1 MKKIIA
7 SAFLVI
13 ALFGVSL
20 VSASAGTF
28 DPSTGNG
35 YCVLGTARFVPYSGE
50 VDSVDA
56 LAAILNAISA
66 ADNSLSYGSSASAG
80 AQYVFMP
87 TFQVNIRYNSTHN
100 CYGIFLQNK
109 SYSGWLHTGNDSIGW
124 YMIYCPPEKFE
135 PYLLYSISR
144 ATSAISSKVST
155 ISDTLTALSNSL
167 SSWIGGQLNGIY
179 YWTNQINVSADQ
191 IMQRT
196 MSIDNS
202 LSSFF
207 DGHTVSDIISAIPA
221 ASDLSNIESTL
232 SSINDKLDNLS
243 SSSGSAYDDSALL
256 AALQPITS
264 FYEGGVET
272 VAKQSNSGLLN
283 CNLQFER
290 GTFSLLSLDAPADAD
305 VFFFSRSAVY
315 YTAVGLSFGSSVR
328 PCSSPSPT
336 HLGPTMV
343 ADADSVAVTVKAR
356 SNSLVPAGTYDVHF
370 FDSAGN
376 AITLKTGDC
385 FLPGSEVGVW
395 QIQRAEGGYITIGS
409 TTGLPN
415 GFEFSDLFYS
425 CVRFKASELNS
436 APALFSYWLDY
447 FYNTETY
454 YSLFRIVSSADST
467 ITFRY
472 STLHPVLA
480 WLAQCQNGFQTWLGN
495 KLDNLPSSS
504 GSSDLTSVT
513 TRLDTIIE
521 QLQTTS
527 GESGCDHTY
536 TQDVTQAPTCIL
548 PGLQVSTCSQCGDSY
563 SEILAALG
571 HDWQCTSH
579 VEAVTDP
586 DTGEVTQSGYDIYT
600 CSRCGDTY
608 NDYAG
613 DGAPSDYGDTSLSKI
628 IVKLFSK
635 LGTFAGKIIS
645 WIIGLFDKM
654 LSGLNDIITRF
665 SDLTAQITGFGGDY
679 PSWLSGFW
687 GILPQEFQLAL
698 TFSFVC
704 VFIGVI
710 GRKLFFA

>member
-1 MKKIIA
+1 MLRKFIITVICCLSISVLCAVPSYAATMSDKEMAIEQISLCWQTSTNKKN
-7 SAFLVI
+7 VI
-13 ALFGVSL
+13 SFDSL
-20 VSASAGTF
+20 TSLCADLNRDGYPCEIRFVSAL
-28 DPSTGNG
+28 NG
-35 YCVLGTARFVPYSGE
+35 YAILGTGYVHNTFESARVY
-50 VDSVDA
+50 
-56 LAAILNAISA
+56 
-66 ADNSLSYGSSASAG
+66 SLSGKYYSNIEGSIFYSPYQSDSLLSG
-80 AQYVFMP
+80 
-87 TFQVNIRYNSTHN
+87 IST
-100 CYGIFLQNK
+100 
-109 SYSGWLHTGNDSIGW
+109 
-124 YMIYCPPEKFE
+124 
-135 PYLLYSISR
+135 YL
-144 ATSAISSKVST
+144 SAISSKVST
-155 ISDTLTALSNSL
+155 ISDTLTSLYNSL
-167 SSWIGGQLNGIY
+167 QSWFGGQLSGIY
-179 YWTNQINVSADQ
+179 YWTNSINLSAS
-191 IMQRT
+191 R
-196 MSIDNS
+196 IDS
-202 LSSFF
+202 ALTSFF
-207 DGHTVSDIISAIPA
+207 GNNTVSDIISAIPA
-221 ASDLSNIESTL
+221 APDLSNIESTL
-232 SSINDKLDNLS
+232 SSINNKLDNLP

-290 GTFSLLSLDAPADAD
+290 GTFSLLSLDAPVDAD
-305 VFFFSRSAVY
+305 VFFFSRSAGY
-315 YTAVGLSFGSSVR
+315 YIPVGLSFGSSVR
-328 PCSSPSPT
+328 SYASPSPT

-343 ADADSVAVTVKAR
+343 ADADSVAITVKAR
-356 SNSLVPAGTYDVHF
+356 SDSPVPAGTYDVHF

-376 AITLKTGDC
+376 AIALKTGDC

-395 QIQRAEGGYITIGS
+395 QIQRVEGGYITIGS
-409 TTGLPN
+409 TTGLPD
-415 GFEFSDLFYS
+415 GFGFSDLFYS

-480 WLAQCQNGFQTWLGN
+480 WLAQRQNGFQTWLGN
-495 KLDNLPSSS
+495 KLDNLPASS

-548 PGLQVSTCSQCGDSY
+548 PGLQVSTCSQCGNSY

-710 GRKLFFA
+710 GRKLFFV

>member
-1 MKKIIA
+1 MKKLIA

-13 ALFGVSL
+13 ALFGVSM
-20 VSASAGTF
+20 VCASAVAQ

-35 YCVLGTARFVPYSGE
+35 FTVVGTAHFVPYSGE
-50 VDSVDA
+50 VDT
-56 LAAILNAISA
+56 
-66 ADNSLSYGSSASAG
+66 ASALSDIV
-80 AQYVFMP
+80 AALMSSDQALDYLSVYNSSTSYVFMP
-87 TFQVNIRYNSTHN
+87 NYVVNIKYNSTHN
-100 CYGIFLQNK
+100 CYGIFLTSK
-109 SYSGWLHTGNDSIGW
+109 SYSGWLHTGSATAGR

-221 ASDLSNIESTL
+221 APDLSNIESTL
-232 SSINDKLDNLS
+232 SSINNKLDNLP

-305 VFFFSRSAVY
+305 VFFLAENTY
-315 YTAVGLSFGSSVR
+315 YTVNSLSFASPVR
-328 PCSSPSPT
+328 STSSPSLSA
-336 HLGPTMV
+336 LGPTMT
-343 ADADSVAVTVKAR
+343 ADADHITVTVKKK
-356 SNSLVPAGTYDVHF
+356 SNLPIPVGTYDIQF
-370 FDSAGN
+370 FGTSGD
-376 AITLKTGDC
+376 AIALKTGDC

-409 TTGLPN
+409 TTGLPD
-415 GFEFSDLFYS
+415 GFGFSDLFYS

-480 WLAQCQNGFQTWLGN
+480 WLAQRQNGFQTWLGN
-495 KLDNLPSSS
+495 KLDNLP
-504 GSSDLTSVT
+504 GSSPSDLSNIESALSTIIDKMDNLPASVDNIVVNITEDNSAYNVFYVEDENGDKKSVTSV
-513 TRLDTIIE
+513 
-521 QLQTTS
+521 
-527 GESGCDHTY
+527 
-536 TQDVTQAPTCIL
+536 A
-548 PGLQVSTCSQCGDSY
+548 GDSL
-563 SEILAALG
+563 SA
-571 HDWQCTSH
+571 
-579 VEAVTDP
+579 
-586 DTGEVTQSGYDIYT
+586 SG
-600 CSRCGDTY
+600 
-608 NDYAG
+608 
-613 DGAPSDYGDTSLSKI
+613 
-628 IVKLFSK
+628 KLLQFLYK
-635 LGTFAGKIIS
+635 L
-645 WIIGLFDKM
+645 IIGGAISDVDN
-654 LSGLNDIITRF
+654 SIGGLNDF
-665 SDLTAQITGFGGDY
+665 FFDNA
-679 PSWLSGFW
+679 PSGLG
-687 GILPQEFQLAL
+687 E
-698 TFSFVC
+698 
-704 VFIGVI
+704 GVTVWD
-710 GRKLFFA
+710 

>member
-1 MKKIIA
+1 MLRKFIITVICCLSISILCAVPSYAATMSDKEMAIEQISLCWQTSTNKKN
-7 SAFLVI
+7 VI
-13 ALFGVSL
+13 SFDSL
-20 VSASAGTF
+20 TSLCADLNRDGYPCEIRFVSAL
-28 DPSTGNG
+28 NG
-35 YCVLGTARFVPYSGE
+35 YAILGTGYVHNTFESARVY
-50 VDSVDA
+50 
-56 LAAILNAISA
+56 
-66 ADNSLSYGSSASAG
+66 SLSGKYYSNIEGSIFYSPYQSDSLLSG
-80 AQYVFMP
+80 
-87 TFQVNIRYNSTHN
+87 IST
-100 CYGIFLQNK
+100 
-109 SYSGWLHTGNDSIGW
+109 
-124 YMIYCPPEKFE
+124 
-135 PYLLYSISR
+135 YL
-144 ATSAISSKVST
+144 SAISSKVST
-155 ISDTLTALSNSL
+155 ISDTLTSLYNSL
-167 SSWIGGQLNGIY
+167 QSWFGGQLSGIY
-179 YWTNQINVSADQ
+179 YWTNSINLSAS
-191 IMQRT
+191 R
-196 MSIDNS
+196 IDS
-202 LSSFF
+202 ALTSFF
-207 DGHTVSDIISAIPA
+207 GNNTVSDIISAIPA
-221 ASDLSNIESTL
+221 APDLSNIESTL
-232 SSINDKLDNLS
+232 SSINNKLDNLP

-315 YTAVGLSFGSSVR
+315 YTTVGLSFGSSVR
-328 PCSSPSPT
+328 SYSSPSPT

-356 SNSLVPAGTYDVHF
+356 SDSLVPAGTYDVHF

-480 WLAQCQNGFQTWLGN
+480 WLAQRQNGFQTWLGN
-495 KLDNLPSSS
+495 KLDNLPGSSP
-504 GSSDLTSVT
+504 SDLTSVT
-513 TRLDTIIE
+513 MRLDTIIE

-635 LGTFAGKIIS
+635 LGTFAGKVIS

-679 PSWLSGFW
+679 PTWLSGFW

>member
-1 MKKIIA
+1 MLRKFIITVICCLSISILCAVPSYAATMSDKEMAIEQISLCWQTSTNKKN
-7 SAFLVI
+7 VI
-13 ALFGVSL
+13 SFDSL
-20 VSASAGTF
+20 TSLCADLNRDGYPCEIRFVSAL
-28 DPSTGNG
+28 NG
-35 YCVLGTARFVPYSGE
+35 YAILGTGYVHNTFESARVY
-50 VDSVDA
+50 
-56 LAAILNAISA
+56 
-66 ADNSLSYGSSASAG
+66 SLSGKYYSNIEGSIFYSPYQSDSLLSG
-80 AQYVFMP
+80 
-87 TFQVNIRYNSTHN
+87 IST
-100 CYGIFLQNK
+100 
-109 SYSGWLHTGNDSIGW
+109 
-124 YMIYCPPEKFE
+124 
-135 PYLLYSISR
+135 YL
-144 ATSAISSKVST
+144 SAISSKVST
-155 ISDTLTALSNSL
+155 ISDTLTSLYNSL
-167 SSWIGGQLNGIY
+167 QSWFGGQLSGIY
-179 YWTNQINVSADQ
+179 YWTNSINLSAS
-191 IMQRT
+191 R
-196 MSIDNS
+196 IDS
-202 LSSFF
+202 ALTSFF
-207 DGHTVSDIISAIPA
+207 GNNTVSDIISAIPA
-221 ASDLSNIESTL
+221 APDLSNIESTL
-232 SSINDKLDNLS
+232 SSINNKLDNLP

-315 YTAVGLSFGSSVR
+315 YTMVGLSFGSSVR
-328 PCSSPSPT
+328 SYSSPSPT

-356 SNSLVPAGTYDVHF
+356 SDSLVPAGTYDVHF

-472 STLHPVLA
+472 SILHPVLA
-480 WLAQCQNGFQTWLGN
+480 WLAQRQNGFQTWLGN
-495 KLDNLPSSS
+495 KLDNLPASS

>member
-1 MKKIIA
+1 MKKLIA

-13 ALFGVSL
+13 ALFSVSM
-20 VSASAGTF
+20 VCASAVAQ

-35 YCVLGTARFVPYSGE
+35 FTVVGTAHFVPYSGE
-50 VDSVDA
+50 VDT
-56 LAAILNAISA
+56 
-66 ADNSLSYGSSASAG
+66 ASALSDIV
-80 AQYVFMP
+80 AALMSSDQALDYLSVYNSSISYAFMP
-87 TFQVNIRYNSTHN
+87 NYVVNIKYNSTHN
-100 CYGIFLQNK
+100 CYGIFLTSK
-109 SYSGWLHTGNDSIGW
+109 SYSGWLHTGSETAGR

-135 PYLLYSISR
+135 PDLLYSISR

-155 ISDTLTALSNSL
+155 ISDTLTSLYNSL
-167 SSWIGGQLNGIY
+167 QSWFGGQLSGIY
-179 YWTNQINVSADQ
+179 YWTNSINLSAS
-191 IMQRT
+191 R
-196 MSIDNS
+196 IDS
-202 LSSFF
+202 ALTSFF
-207 DGHTVSDIISAIPA
+207 GNNTVSDIISAIPA
-221 ASDLSNIESTL
+221 APDLSNIESTL
-232 SSINDKLDNLS
+232 SSINDKLDNLP

-264 FYEGGVET
+264 FYQGGVET
-272 VAKQSNSGLLN
+272 VVLDSSSGTLAGN
-283 CNLQFER
+283 IQFER
-290 GTFSLLSLDAPADAD
+290 GTFSLLSLNASADAD
-305 VFFFSRSAVY
+305 VFFLAKNTYYSASS
-315 YTAVGLSFGSSVR
+315 LSFASPVR
-328 PCSSPSPT
+328 PSYSPT
-336 HLGPTMV
+336 LSALGPTLT
-343 ADADSVAVTVKAR
+343 ADADHITVTVKKT
-356 SNSLVPAGTYDVHF
+356 SDLPISVGTYDIQF
-370 FDSAGN
+370 FDTSGD
-376 AITLKTGDC
+376 AIALKTGDC

-395 QIQRAEGGYITIGS
+395 QIRRAEGGYITIGS
-409 TTGLPN
+409 TTGLPD

-425 CVRFKASELNS
+425 CVRFKVSDINS

-454 YSLFRIVSSADST
+454 YSRFRIVSSADST

-480 WLAQCQNGFQTWLGN
+480 WLAQRQNGFQTWLGN
-495 KLDNLPSSS
+495 KLDNLPASS

-527 GESGCDHTY
+527 GETACDHTY
-536 TQDVTQAPTCIL
+536 VPEVTQAPTCIL
-548 PGLQVSTCSQCGDSY
+548 PGLQVSTCSQCGNSY

-579 VEAVTDP
+579 VETVTDP

-635 LGTFAGKIIS
+635 LGTFAGKVIS

-679 PSWLSGFW
+679 PVWLSGFW

-704 VFIGVI
+704 VFIGII

>member
-1 MKKIIA
+1 MLRKFIITVICCLSISVLCAVPSYAATMSDKEMAIEQISLCWQTSTNKKN
-7 SAFLVI
+7 VI
-13 ALFGVSL
+13 SFDSLTSLCADLNRDGYPCEIRFVSVL
-20 VSASAGTF
+20 
-28 DPSTGNG
+28 NG
-35 YCVLGTARFVPYSGE
+35 YAILGTGYVHNTFESARVY
-50 VDSVDA
+50 
-56 LAAILNAISA
+56 
-66 ADNSLSYGSSASAG
+66 SLSGKYYSNIEGSIFYSPYQSDSLLSG
-80 AQYVFMP
+80 
-87 TFQVNIRYNSTHN
+87 IST
-100 CYGIFLQNK
+100 
-109 SYSGWLHTGNDSIGW
+109 
-124 YMIYCPPEKFE
+124 
-135 PYLLYSISR
+135 YL
-144 ATSAISSKVST
+144 SAISSKVST
-155 ISDTLTALSNSL
+155 ISDTLTSLYNSL
-167 SSWIGGQLNGIY
+167 QSWFGGQLSGIY
-179 YWTNQINVSADQ
+179 YWTNSIYLSAS
-191 IMQRT
+191 R
-196 MSIDNS
+196 IDS
-202 LSSFF
+202 ALTSFF
-207 DGHTVSDIISAIPA
+207 GNNTVSDIISAIPA
-221 ASDLSNIESTL
+221 APDLSNIESTL
-232 SSINDKLDNLS
+232 SSINNKLDNLP

-256 AALQPITS
+256 AALQPIIS
-264 FYEGGVET
+264 FYQDGVET
-272 VAKQSNSGLLN
+272 VVLDSSSGTLSGN
-283 CNLQFER
+283 IQFER
-290 GTFSLLSLDAPADAD
+290 GTFSLLSLNASADAD
-305 VFFFSRSAVY
+305 IFFLAENVY
-315 YTAVGLSFGSSVR
+315 YSPSSLSFASPVRSS
-328 PCSSPSPT
+328 SSPTLSA
-336 HLGPTMV
+336 LGPTLT
-343 ADADSVAVTVKAR
+343 ADADHITVTVKKTLDLPI
-356 SNSLVPAGTYDVHF
+356 SVGTYDIQF
-370 FDSAGN
+370 FDTSGD
-376 AITLKTGDC
+376 AIALKTGDC
-385 FLPGSEVGVW
+385 FLPGSDVGVW
-395 QIQRAEGGYITIGS
+395 QIRRAEGGYITIGS
-409 TTGLPN
+409 TTGLPE
-415 GFEFSDLFYS
+415 GFEFSDLFHS
-425 CVRFKASELNS
+425 CVRFKVSDINS
-436 APALFSYWLDY
+436 APAQFSYWLDY
-447 FYNTETY
+447 FYNTDTY
-454 YSLFRIVSSADST
+454 YSRFRIVSPDDAT

-480 WLAQCQNGFQTWLGN
+480 WLAQRQNGFQTWLGN
-495 KLDNLPSSS
+495 KLDNLP

-635 LGTFAGKIIS
+635 LGTFAGKVIS

-654 LSGLNDIITRF
+654 LSGLNDLITRF

-710 GRKLFFA
+710 GRKLFFV

>member
-1 MKKIIA
+1 MKKIFI
-7 SAFLVI
+7 AFLVVI
-13 ALFGVSL
+13 SVFASSV
-20 VSASAGTF
+20 VSA
-28 DPSTGNG
+28 
-35 YCVLGTARFVPYSGE
+35 
-50 VDSVDA
+50 
-56 LAAILNAISA
+56 LAI
-66 ADNSLSYGSSASAG
+66 D
-80 AQYVFMP
+80 
-87 TFQVNIRYNSTHN
+87 
-100 CYGIFLQNK
+100 
-109 SYSGWLHTGNDSIGW
+109 
-124 YMIYCPPEKFE
+124 
-135 PYLLYSISR
+135 
-144 ATSAISSKVST
+144 KVST
-155 ISDTLTALSNSL
+155 VYEIIKWGLTPHEVNSGEDEWVAMRDQTYALWQPYSSISSMARAFLSYDALSNLVSDLNGSGFPCYLEFNRNLQLYVVRGSGPVTGLTGVSVLDRYLTNGQRGLLCCEYNTDSL
-167 SSWIGGQLNGIY
+167 LSTISSTLTSLYNSLQSWFGGQLSGIY
-179 YWTNQINVSADQ
+179 YWTNSINLSAS
-191 IMQRT
+191 R
-196 MSIDNS
+196 IDS
-202 LSSFF
+202 ALTSFF
-207 DGHTVSDIISAIPA
+207 GNNTVSDIISAIPA
-221 ASDLSNIESTL
+221 APDLSNIESTL
-232 SSINDKLDNLS
+232 SSINNKLDNLP

-264 FYEGGVET
+264 FYQGGVET
-272 VAKQSNSGLLN
+272 VVLDSSSGTLAGN
-283 CNLQFER
+283 IQFER
-290 GTFSLLSLDAPADAD
+290 GTFSLLSLNASADAD
-305 VFFFSRSAVY
+305 VFFLAENVY
-315 YTAVGLSFGSSVR
+315 YSPSSLSFASPVRSS
-328 PCSSPSPT
+328 SSPTLSA
-336 HLGPTMV
+336 LGPTLR
-343 ADADSVAVTVKAR
+343 ADADHITVTVKKT
-356 SNSLVPAGTYDVHF
+356 SDLPISVGTYDIQF
-370 FDSAGN
+370 FDTSGD
-376 AITLKTGDC
+376 AIALKTGDC

-395 QIQRAEGGYITIGS
+395 QIRRAEGGYITIGS
-409 TTGLPN
+409 TTGLPD

-425 CVRFKASELNS
+425 CVRFKVSDINS
-436 APALFSYWLDY
+436 APAQFSYWLDY
-447 FYNTETY
+447 FYNTDTY
-454 YSLFRIVSSADST
+454 YSRFRIVSPDDAT

-480 WLAQCQNGFQTWLGN
+480 WLAQRQNGFQTWLGN
-495 KLDNLPSSS
+495 KLDNLPGSS

-579 VEAVTDP
+579 VEAITDP

-635 LGTFAGKIIS
+635 LGTFAGKVIS

-654 LSGLNDIITRF
+654 FSGLNDIITRF

-679 PSWLSGFW
+679 PTWLSGFW

-710 GRKLFFA
+710 GRKLFFV

>member
-1 MKKIIA
+1 MKKVIFTIFVMVFLLV
-7 SAFLVI
+7 SCVVGAF
-13 ALFGVSL
+13 AYSENTNPGVYVVSPNGGYSL
-20 VSASAGTF
+20 TTPSSTKLSASAMQQFALDLYTPEFADSFVLWRTDSSHVGTRYVRGVDF
-28 DPSTGNG
+28 VLYNSRYVIRVYDGSSYG
-35 YCVLGTARFVPYSGE
+35 YVGYIVGGECRLYWSDLSPYST
-50 VDSVDA
+50 DS
-56 LAAILNAISA
+56 L
-66 ADNSLSYGSSASAG
+66 LSS
-80 AQYVFMP
+80 
-87 TFQVNIRYNSTHN
+87 
-100 CYGIFLQNK
+100 
-109 SYSGWLHTGNDSIGW
+109 
-124 YMIYCPPEKFE
+124 
-135 PYLLYSISR
+135 
-144 ATSAISSKVST
+144 ISSKVST
-155 ISDTLTALSNSL
+155 ISDTLTSLYNSL
-167 SSWIGGQLNGIY
+167 QLWFGGQLSGIY
-179 YWTNQINVSADQ
+179 YWTNSINLSAS
-191 IMQRT
+191 R
-196 MSIDNS
+196 IDS
-202 LSSFF
+202 ALTSFF
-207 DGHTVSDIISAIPA
+207 GNNTVSDIISAIPA
-221 ASDLSNIESTL
+221 APDLSNIESTL
-232 SSINDKLDNLS
+232 SSINNKLDNLP

-256 AALQPITS
+256 AALQPIIS
-264 FYEGGVET
+264 FYQDGVET
-272 VAKQSNSGLLN
+272 VVLDSSSGTLSGN
-283 CNLQFER
+283 IQFER
-290 GTFSLLSLDAPADAD
+290 GTFSLLSLNASADAD
-305 VFFFSRSAVY
+305 IFFLAENVY
-315 YTAVGLSFGSSVR
+315 YSPSSLSFASPVRSS
-328 PCSSPSPT
+328 SLPT
-336 HLGPTMV
+336 LSALGPTLA
-343 ADADSVAVTVKAR
+343 ADADHITVTVKKTLDLPI
-356 SNSLVPAGTYDVHF
+356 SVGTYDIQF
-370 FDSAGN
+370 FDTSGD
-376 AITLKTGDC
+376 AIALKTGDC
-385 FLPGSEVGVW
+385 FLPGSDVGVW
-395 QIQRAEGGYITIGS
+395 QIRRAEGGYITIGS
-409 TTGLPN
+409 TTGLPE
-415 GFEFSDLFYS
+415 GFEFSDLFHS
-425 CVRFKASELNS
+425 CVRFKVSDINS
-436 APALFSYWLDY
+436 APAQFSYWLDY
-447 FYNTETY
+447 FYNTDTY
-454 YSLFRIVSSADST
+454 YSRFRIVSPDDAT

-480 WLAQCQNGFQTWLGN
+480 WLAQRQNGFQTWLGN
-495 KLDNLPSSS
+495 KLDNLPGSS

-548 PGLQVSTCSQCGDSY
+548 PGLQVSTCSQCGNSY

>member
-1 MKKIIA
+1 MKKYIA

-13 ALFGVSL
+13 ALFGAFM

-56 LAAILNAISA
+56 LSAILNAISA

-87 TFQVNIRYNSTHN
+87 TFQVNIKYNSTHN
-100 CYGIFLQNK
+100 CYGIFLKNK

-135 PYLLYSISR
+135 PDLLYSISR

-155 ISDTLTALSNSL
+155 ISDTLTSLYNSL
-167 SSWIGGQLNGIY
+167 QSWFGGQLSGIY
-179 YWTNQINVSADQ
+179 YWTNSINLSAS
-191 IMQRT
+191 R
-196 MSIDNS
+196 IDS
-202 LSSFF
+202 ALTSFF
-207 DGHTVSDIISAIPA
+207 GNNTVSDIISAIPA
-221 ASDLSNIESTL
+221 APDLSNIESTL
-232 SSINDKLDNLS
+232 SSINNKLDNLP

-305 VFFFSRSAVY
+305 VFFFSRNAGY
-315 YTAVGLSFGSSVR
+315 YIPAGLSFGSSVR
-328 PCSSPSPT
+328 SYSSPSPT
-336 HLGPTMV
+336 HLGPTMT

-356 SNSLVPAGTYDVHF
+356 SDSLVPAGTYDVHF

-395 QIQRAEGGYITIGS
+395 QIQRVEGGYITIGS

-480 WLAQCQNGFQTWLGN
+480 WLAQRQNGFQTWLGN
-495 KLDNLPSSS
+495 KLDNLP
-504 GSSDLTSVT
+504 GSSPSDLSNIESALSTIIDKMDNLPASVDNIVVNITEDNSAYNIFYVEDENGDKKSVTSV
-513 TRLDTIIE
+513 
-521 QLQTTS
+521 
-527 GESGCDHTY
+527 
-536 TQDVTQAPTCIL
+536 A
-548 PGLQVSTCSQCGDSY
+548 GDSL
-563 SEILAALG
+563 SA
-571 HDWQCTSH
+571 
-579 VEAVTDP
+579 
-586 DTGEVTQSGYDIYT
+586 SG
-600 CSRCGDTY
+600 
-608 NDYAG
+608 
-613 DGAPSDYGDTSLSKI
+613 
-628 IVKLFSK
+628 KLLQFLYK
-635 LGTFAGKIIS
+635 L
-645 WIIGLFDKM
+645 IIGGAISDVDN
-654 LSGLNDIITRF
+654 SIGGLNDF
-665 SDLTAQITGFGGDY
+665 FFDNA
-679 PSWLSGFW
+679 PSGLG
-687 GILPQEFQLAL
+687 E
-698 TFSFVC
+698 
-704 VFIGVI
+704 GVTVWD
-710 GRKLFFA
+710 

>member
-1 MKKIIA
+1 MKKLIA

-13 ALFGVSL
+13 ALFSVSM
-20 VSASAGTF
+20 VCASAVAQ

-35 YCVLGTARFVPYSGE
+35 FTVVGTAHFVPYSGE
-50 VDSVDA
+50 VDT
-56 LAAILNAISA
+56 
-66 ADNSLSYGSSASAG
+66 ASALSDIV
-80 AQYVFMP
+80 AALMSSDQALDYLSVYNSSTSYAFMP
-87 TFQVNIRYNSTHN
+87 NYVVNIKYNSTHN
-100 CYGIFLQNK
+100 CYGIFLTSK
-109 SYSGWLHTGNDSIGW
+109 SYSGWLHTGSAAAGR

-135 PYLLYSISR
+135 PDLLYSISR

-155 ISDTLTALSNSL
+155 ISDTLTSLYNSL
-167 SSWIGGQLNGIY
+167 QSWFGGQLSGIY
-179 YWTNQINVSADQ
+179 YWTNSINLSAS
-191 IMQRT
+191 R
-196 MSIDNS
+196 IDS
-202 LSSFF
+202 ALTSFF
-207 DGHTVSDIISAIPA
+207 GNNTVSDIISAIPA
-221 ASDLSNIESTL
+221 APDLSNIESTL
-232 SSINDKLDNLS
+232 SSINNKLDNLP

-264 FYEGGVET
+264 FYQGGVET
-272 VAKQSNSGLLN
+272 VVLDSSSGTLAGN
-283 CNLQFER
+283 IQFER
-290 GTFSLLSLDAPADAD
+290 GTFSLLSLNASPDAD
-305 VFFFSRSAVY
+305 VFFLAKNTY
-315 YTAVGLSFGSSVR
+315 YLASGLSFASPVRSS
-328 PCSSPSPT
+328 SSPT
-336 HLGPTMV
+336 LAALGPTMT
-343 ADADSVAVTVKAR
+343 ADADHITVTVKKTLDLPI
-356 SNSLVPAGTYDVHF
+356 SVGTYDIQF
-370 FDSAGN
+370 FDTSGD
-376 AITLKTGDC
+376 AIALKTGDC

-395 QIQRAEGGYITIGS
+395 QIRRAEGGYITIGS
-409 TTGLPN
+409 TTGLPD

-425 CVRFKASELNS
+425 CVRFKVSDINS

-454 YSLFRIVSSADST
+454 YSRFRIVSSADST

-480 WLAQCQNGFQTWLGN
+480 WLAQRQNGFQTWLGN
-495 KLDNLPSSS
+495 KLDNLSASS

-527 GESGCDHTY
+527 GETACDHTY
-536 TQDVTQAPTCIL
+536 VPEVTQAPTCIL
-548 PGLQVSTCSQCGDSY
+548 PGLQVSTCSQCGNSY

-579 VEAVTDP
+579 VETVTDP

-613 DGAPSDYGDTSLSKI
+613 DGAPSDYGDTSISKI

-654 LSGLNDIITRF
+654 LSGLNDIITQF

-679 PSWLSGFW
+679 PVWLSGFW

-704 VFIGVI
+704 VFIGII

>member
-1 MKKIIA
+1 MLRKFIITVICCLSISILCAVPSYAATMSDKEMAIEQISLCWQTSTNKKN
-7 SAFLVI
+7 VI
-13 ALFGVSL
+13 SFDSL
-20 VSASAGTF
+20 TSLCADLNRDGYPCEIRFVSAL
-28 DPSTGNG
+28 NG
-35 YCVLGTARFVPYSGE
+35 YAILGTGYVHNTFESARVY
-50 VDSVDA
+50 
-56 LAAILNAISA
+56 
-66 ADNSLSYGSSASAG
+66 SLSGKYYSNIEGSIFYSPYQSDSLLSG
-80 AQYVFMP
+80 
-87 TFQVNIRYNSTHN
+87 IST
-100 CYGIFLQNK
+100 
-109 SYSGWLHTGNDSIGW
+109 
-124 YMIYCPPEKFE
+124 
-135 PYLLYSISR
+135 YL
-144 ATSAISSKVST
+144 SAISSKVST
-155 ISDTLTALSNSL
+155 ISDTLTSLYNSL
-167 SSWIGGQLNGIY
+167 QSWFGGQLSGIY
-179 YWTNQINVSADQ
+179 YWTNSINLSAS
-191 IMQRT
+191 R
-196 MSIDNS
+196 IDS
-202 LSSFF
+202 ALTSFF
-207 DGHTVSDIISAIPA
+207 GNNTVSDIISAIPA
-221 ASDLSNIESTL
+221 APDLSNIESTL
-232 SSINDKLDNLS
+232 SSINNKLDNLP

-272 VAKQSNSGLLN
+272 VAKQSNSGLLI

-290 GTFSLLSLDAPADAD
+290 GTFSLLSLDAPVDAD
-305 VFFFSRSAVY
+305 VFFFSRSAGY
-315 YTAVGLSFGSSVR
+315 YIPVGLSFGSSVR
-328 PCSSPSPT
+328 SYASPSPT

-343 ADADSVAVTVKAR
+343 ADADSVAITVKAR
-356 SNSLVPAGTYDVHF
+356 SDSPVPAGTYDVHF

-376 AITLKTGDC
+376 AIALKTGDC

-395 QIQRAEGGYITIGS
+395 QIQRVEGGYITIGS
-409 TTGLPN
+409 TTGLPD
-415 GFEFSDLFYS
+415 GFGFSDLFYS

-480 WLAQCQNGFQTWLGN
+480 WLAQRQNGFQTWLGN
-495 KLDNLPSSS
+495 KLDNLP

-635 LGTFAGKIIS
+635 LGTFAGKVIS

-654 LSGLNDIITRF
+654 FSGLNDIITRF

-679 PSWLSGFW
+679 PTWLSSFW

>member
-1 MKKIIA
+1 MLRKFIITVICCLSISVLCAVPSYAATMSDKEMAIEQISLCWQTSTNKKN
-7 SAFLVI
+7 VI
-13 ALFGVSL
+13 SFDSLTSLCADLNRDGYPCEIRFVSVL
-20 VSASAGTF
+20 
-28 DPSTGNG
+28 NG
-35 YCVLGTARFVPYSGE
+35 YAILGTGYVHNTFESARVY
-50 VDSVDA
+50 
-56 LAAILNAISA
+56 
-66 ADNSLSYGSSASAG
+66 SLSGKYYSNIEGSIFYSPYQSDSLLSG
-80 AQYVFMP
+80 
-87 TFQVNIRYNSTHN
+87 IST
-100 CYGIFLQNK
+100 
-109 SYSGWLHTGNDSIGW
+109 
-124 YMIYCPPEKFE
+124 
-135 PYLLYSISR
+135 YL
-144 ATSAISSKVST
+144 SAISSKVST

-207 DGHTVSDIISAIPA
+207 DGHTVSDIIFAIPA
-221 ASDLSNIESTL
+221 APDLSNIESTL
-232 SSINDKLDNLS
+232 SSINNKLDNLP

-256 AALQPITS
+256 AALQPIIS
-264 FYEGGVET
+264 FYQDGVET
-272 VAKQSNSGLLN
+272 VVLDSSSGTLFGN
-283 CNLQFER
+283 IQFER
-290 GTFSLLSLDAPADAD
+290 GTFSLLSLNASADAD
-305 VFFFSRSAVY
+305 IFFLAENVY
-315 YTAVGLSFGSSVR
+315 YSPSSLSFASPVRSS
-328 PCSSPSPT
+328 SSPTLSA
-336 HLGPTMV
+336 LGPTLT
-343 ADADSVAVTVKAR
+343 ADADHITVTVKKTLDLPI
-356 SNSLVPAGTYDVHF
+356 SVGTYDIQF
-370 FDSAGN
+370 FDTSGD
-376 AITLKTGDC
+376 AIALKTGDC
-385 FLPGSEVGVW
+385 FLPGSDVGVW
-395 QIQRAEGGYITIGS
+395 QIRRAEGGYITIGS
-409 TTGLPN
+409 TTGLPE
-415 GFEFSDLFYS
+415 GFEFSDLFHS
-425 CVRFKASELNS
+425 CVRFKVSDINS
-436 APALFSYWLDY
+436 APAQFSYWLDY
-447 FYNTETY
+447 FYNTDTY
-454 YSLFRIVSSADST
+454 YSRFRIVSPDDAT

-480 WLAQCQNGFQTWLGN
+480 WLAQRQNGFQTWLGN
-495 KLDNLPSSS
+495 KLDNLP

-579 VEAVTDP
+579 VEAITDP

-613 DGAPSDYGDTSLSKI
+613 DGAPSDYGDTSFSKI

-635 LGTFAGKIIS
+635 LGTFAGKVIS

-654 LSGLNDIITRF
+654 LSGLNDLITRF

-710 GRKLFFA
+710 SRKLFFV

>member
-1 MKKIIA
+1 MLRKFIITVICCLSISILCAVPSYAATMSDKEMAIEQISLCWQTSTNKKN
-7 SAFLVI
+7 VI
-13 ALFGVSL
+13 SFDSL
-20 VSASAGTF
+20 TSLCADLNRDGYPCEIRFVSAL
-28 DPSTGNG
+28 NG
-35 YCVLGTARFVPYSGE
+35 YAILGTGYVHNTFESARVY
-50 VDSVDA
+50 
-56 LAAILNAISA
+56 
-66 ADNSLSYGSSASAG
+66 SLSGKYYSNIEGSIFYSPYQSDSLLSG
-80 AQYVFMP
+80 
-87 TFQVNIRYNSTHN
+87 IST
-100 CYGIFLQNK
+100 
-109 SYSGWLHTGNDSIGW
+109 
-124 YMIYCPPEKFE
+124 
-135 PYLLYSISR
+135 YL
-144 ATSAISSKVST
+144 SAISSKVST
-155 ISDTLTALSNSL
+155 ISDTLTSLYNSL
-167 SSWIGGQLNGIY
+167 QSWFGGQLTGIY
-179 YWTNQINVSADQ
+179 YWTNSINLSAS
-191 IMQRT
+191 R
-196 MSIDNS
+196 IDS
-202 LSSFF
+202 ALTSFL
-207 DGHTVSDIISAIPA
+207 GNNTVSDIISAIPA

-256 AALQPITS
+256 AALQPIIS
-264 FYEGGVET
+264 FYQDGVET
-272 VAKQSNSGLLN
+272 VVLDSSSGTLSGN
-283 CNLQFER
+283 IQFER
-290 GTFSLLSLDAPADAD
+290 GTFSLLSLNASADAD
-305 VFFFSRSAVY
+305 IFFLAENVY
-315 YTAVGLSFGSSVR
+315 YSPSSLSFASPVRSS
-328 PCSSPSPT
+328 SSPTLSA
-336 HLGPTMV
+336 LGPTLT
-343 ADADSVAVTVKAR
+343 ADADHITVTVKKTLDLPI
-356 SNSLVPAGTYDVHF
+356 SVGTYDIQF
-370 FDSAGN
+370 FDTSGD
-376 AITLKTGDC
+376 AIALKTGDC
-385 FLPGSEVGVW
+385 FLPGSDVGVW
-395 QIQRAEGGYITIGS
+395 QIRRAEGGYITIGS
-409 TTGLPN
+409 TTGLPE
-415 GFEFSDLFYS
+415 GFEFSDLFHS
-425 CVRFKASELNS
+425 CVRFKVSDINS
-436 APALFSYWLDY
+436 APAQFSYWLDY
-447 FYNTETY
+447 FYNTDTY
-454 YSLFRIVSSADST
+454 YSRFRIVSPDDAT

-480 WLAQCQNGFQTWLGN
+480 WLAQRQNGFQTWLGN
-495 KLDNLPSSS
+495 KLDNLPGSSP
-504 GSSDLTSVT
+504 SDLTSVT
-513 TRLDTIIE
+513 MRLDTIIE

-635 LGTFAGKIIS
+635 LGTFAGKVIS

-679 PSWLSGFW
+679 PTWLSGFW

>member
-1 MKKIIA
+1 MLRKFIITVICCLSISVLCAVPSYAATMSDKEMAIEQISLCWQTSTNKKN
-7 SAFLVI
+7 VI
-13 ALFGVSL
+13 SFDSL
-20 VSASAGTF
+20 TSLCADLNRDGYPCEIRFVSAL
-28 DPSTGNG
+28 NG
-35 YCVLGTARFVPYSGE
+35 YAILGTGYVHNTFESARVY
-50 VDSVDA
+50 
-56 LAAILNAISA
+56 
-66 ADNSLSYGSSASAG
+66 SLSGKYYSNIEGSIFYSPYQSDSLLSG
-80 AQYVFMP
+80 
-87 TFQVNIRYNSTHN
+87 IST
-100 CYGIFLQNK
+100 
-109 SYSGWLHTGNDSIGW
+109 
-124 YMIYCPPEKFE
+124 
-135 PYLLYSISR
+135 YL
-144 ATSAISSKVST
+144 SAISSKVST
-155 ISDTLTALSNSL
+155 ISDTLTSLYNSL
-167 SSWIGGQLNGIY
+167 QSWFGGQLSGIY
-179 YWTNQINVSADQ
+179 YWTNSINLSAS
-191 IMQRT
+191 R
-196 MSIDNS
+196 IDS
-202 LSSFF
+202 ALTSFF
-207 DGHTVSDIISAIPA
+207 GNNTVSDIISAIPA
-221 ASDLSNIESTL
+221 APDLSNIESTL
-232 SSINDKLDNLS
+232 SSINNKLDNLP

-315 YTAVGLSFGSSVR
+315 YTPVGLSFGSSVR
-328 PCSSPSPT
+328 SYSSPSPT
-336 HLGPTMV
+336 HLGPTMT

-356 SNSLVPAGTYDVHF
+356 SDSLVPAGTYDVHF

-480 WLAQCQNGFQTWLGN
+480 WLAQRQNGFQTWLGN

-548 PGLQVSTCSQCGDSY
+548 PGLQVSTCSRCGDSY

-710 GRKLFFA
+710 GRKLFFV

>member
-1 MKKIIA
+1 MLRKFIITVICCLSISILCAVPSYAATMSDKEMAIEQISLCWQTSTNKKN
-7 SAFLVI
+7 VI
-13 ALFGVSL
+13 SFDSL
-20 VSASAGTF
+20 TSLCADLNRDGYPCEIRFVSAL
-28 DPSTGNG
+28 NG
-35 YCVLGTARFVPYSGE
+35 YAILGTGYVHNTFESARVY
-50 VDSVDA
+50 
-56 LAAILNAISA
+56 
-66 ADNSLSYGSSASAG
+66 SLSGKYYSNIEGSIFYSPYQSDSLLSG
-80 AQYVFMP
+80 
-87 TFQVNIRYNSTHN
+87 IST
-100 CYGIFLQNK
+100 
-109 SYSGWLHTGNDSIGW
+109 
-124 YMIYCPPEKFE
+124 
-135 PYLLYSISR
+135 YL
-144 ATSAISSKVST
+144 SAISSKVST
-155 ISDTLTALSNSL
+155 ISDTLTSLYNSL
-167 SSWIGGQLNGIY
+167 QSWFGGQLSGIY
-179 YWTNQINVSADQ
+179 YWTNSINLSAS
-191 IMQRT
+191 R
-196 MSIDNS
+196 IDS
-202 LSSFF
+202 ALTSFF
-207 DGHTVSDIISAIPA
+207 GNNTVSDIISAIPA
-221 ASDLSNIESTL
+221 APDLSNIESTL
-232 SSINDKLDNLS
+232 SSINNKLDNLP

-315 YTAVGLSFGSSVR
+315 YTTVGLSFGSSVR
-328 PCSSPSPT
+328 SYSSPSPT

-356 SNSLVPAGTYDVHF
+356 SDSLVPAGTYDVHF

-480 WLAQCQNGFQTWLGN
+480 WLAQRQNGFQTWLGN
-495 KLDNLPSSS
+495 KLDNLPASS

-536 TQDVTQAPTCIL
+536 TQNVTQAPTCIL

>member
-1 MKKIIA
+1 MKKYIA

-13 ALFGVSL
+13 ALFGAFM

-56 LAAILNAISA
+56 LSAILNAISA

-87 TFQVNIRYNSTHN
+87 TFQVNIKYNSTHN
-100 CYGIFLQNK
+100 CYGIFLKNK

-135 PYLLYSISR
+135 PDLLYSISR

-155 ISDTLTALSNSL
+155 ISDTLTSLYNSL
-167 SSWIGGQLNGIY
+167 QSWFGGQLSGIY
-179 YWTNQINVSADQ
+179 YWTNSINLSAS
-191 IMQRT
+191 R
-196 MSIDNS
+196 IDS
-202 LSSFF
+202 ALTSFF
-207 DGHTVSDIISAIPA
+207 GNNTVSDIISAIPA
-221 ASDLSNIESTL
+221 APDLSNIESTL
-232 SSINDKLDNLS
+232 SSINNKLDNLP

-264 FYEGGVET
+264 FYQGGVET
-272 VAKQSNSGLLN
+272 VVLDSSSGTLAGN
-283 CNLQFER
+283 IQFER
-290 GTFSLLSLDAPADAD
+290 GTFSLLSLNASPDAD
-305 VFFFSRSAVY
+305 VFFLAKNTY
-315 YTAVGLSFGSSVR
+315 YLASGLSFASPVRSS
-328 PCSSPSPT
+328 SSPT
-336 HLGPTMV
+336 LAALGPTMT
-343 ADADSVAVTVKAR
+343 ADADHITVTVKKTLDLPI
-356 SNSLVPAGTYDVHF
+356 SVGTYDIQF
-370 FDSAGN
+370 FDTSGD
-376 AITLKTGDC
+376 AIALKTGDC

-395 QIQRAEGGYITIGS
+395 QIRRAEGGYITIGS
-409 TTGLPN
+409 TTGLPD

-425 CVRFKASELNS
+425 CVRFKVSDINS

-454 YSLFRIVSSADST
+454 YSRFRIVSSADST

-480 WLAQCQNGFQTWLGN
+480 WLAQRQNGFQTWLGN
-495 KLDNLPSSS
+495 KLDNLPASS

-527 GESGCDHTY
+527 GETACDHTY
-536 TQDVTQAPTCIL
+536 VPEVTQAPTCIL
-548 PGLQVSTCSQCGDSY
+548 PGLQVSTCSQCGNSY

-579 VEAVTDP
+579 VETVTDP

-613 DGAPSDYGDTSLSKI
+613 DGAPSDYGDTSISKI

-654 LSGLNDIITRF
+654 LSGLNDIITQF

-679 PSWLSGFW
+679 PVWLSGFW

-704 VFIGVI
+704 VFIGII

>member
-1 MKKIIA
+1 MLRKFIITVICCLSISILCAVPSYAATMSDKEMAIEQISLCWQTSTNKKN
-7 SAFLVI
+7 VI
-13 ALFGVSL
+13 SFDSL
-20 VSASAGTF
+20 TSLCADLNRDGYPCEIRFVSAL
-28 DPSTGNG
+28 NG
-35 YCVLGTARFVPYSGE
+35 YAILGTGYVHNTFESARVY
-50 VDSVDA
+50 
-56 LAAILNAISA
+56 
-66 ADNSLSYGSSASAG
+66 SLSGKYYSNIEGSIFYSPYQSDSLLSG
-80 AQYVFMP
+80 
-87 TFQVNIRYNSTHN
+87 IST
-100 CYGIFLQNK
+100 
-109 SYSGWLHTGNDSIGW
+109 
-124 YMIYCPPEKFE
+124 
-135 PYLLYSISR
+135 YL
-144 ATSAISSKVST
+144 SAISSKVST
-155 ISDTLTALSNSL
+155 ISDTLTSLYNSL
-167 SSWIGGQLNGIY
+167 QSWFGGQLSGIY
-179 YWTNQINVSADQ
+179 YWTNSINLSAS
-191 IMQRT
+191 R
-196 MSIDNS
+196 IDS
-202 LSSFF
+202 ALTSFF
-207 DGHTVSDIISAIPA
+207 GNNTVSDIISAIPA
-221 ASDLSNIESTL
+221 APDLSNIESTL
-232 SSINDKLDNLS
+232 SSINNKLDNLP

-315 YTAVGLSFGSSVR
+315 YTMVGLSFGSSVR
-328 PCSSPSPT
+328 SYSSPSPT

-356 SNSLVPAGTYDVHF
+356 SDSLVPAGTYDVHF

-385 FLPGSEVGVW
+385 FLPGREVGVW

-480 WLAQCQNGFQTWLGN
+480 WLAQRQNGFQTWLGN
-495 KLDNLPSSS
+495 KLDNLPASS

>member
-1 MKKIIA
+1 MLRKFIITVICCLSISILCAVPSYAATMSDKEMAIEQISLCWQTSTNKKN
-7 SAFLVI
+7 VI
-13 ALFGVSL
+13 SFDSL
-20 VSASAGTF
+20 TSLCADLNRDGYPCEIRFVSAL
-28 DPSTGNG
+28 NG
-35 YCVLGTARFVPYSGE
+35 YAILGTGYVHNTFESARVY
-50 VDSVDA
+50 
-56 LAAILNAISA
+56 
-66 ADNSLSYGSSASAG
+66 SLSGKYYSNIEGSIFYSPYQSDSLLSG
-80 AQYVFMP
+80 
-87 TFQVNIRYNSTHN
+87 IST
-100 CYGIFLQNK
+100 
-109 SYSGWLHTGNDSIGW
+109 
-124 YMIYCPPEKFE
+124 
-135 PYLLYSISR
+135 YL
-144 ATSAISSKVST
+144 SAISSKVST
-155 ISDTLTALSNSL
+155 ISDTLTSLYNSL
-167 SSWIGGQLNGIY
+167 QSWFGGQLSGIY
-179 YWTNQINVSADQ
+179 YWTNSINLSAS
-191 IMQRT
+191 R
-196 MSIDNS
+196 IDS
-202 LSSFF
+202 ALTSFF
-207 DGHTVSDIISAIPA
+207 GNNTVSDIISAIPA
-221 ASDLSNIESTL
+221 APDLSNIESTL
-232 SSINDKLDNLS
+232 SSINNKLDNLP

-256 AALQPITS
+256 AALQPIIS
-264 FYEGGVET
+264 FYQDGVET
-272 VAKQSNSGLLN
+272 VVLDSSSGTLSGN
-283 CNLQFER
+283 IQFER
-290 GTFSLLSLDAPADAD
+290 GTFSLLSLNASADAD
-305 VFFFSRSAVY
+305 IFFLAENVY
-315 YTAVGLSFGSSVR
+315 YSPSSLSFAPPVRSS
-328 PCSSPSPT
+328 SSPTLSA
-336 HLGPTMV
+336 LGPTLT
-343 ADADSVAVTVKAR
+343 ADADHITVTVKKTLDLPI
-356 SNSLVPAGTYDVHF
+356 SVGTYDIQF
-370 FDSAGN
+370 FDTSGD
-376 AITLKTGDC
+376 AIALKTGDC
-385 FLPGSEVGVW
+385 FLPGSDVGVW
-395 QIQRAEGGYITIGS
+395 QIRRAEGGYITIGS
-409 TTGLPN
+409 TTGLPE

-425 CVRFKASELNS
+425 CVRFKVSDINS

-454 YSLFRIVSSADST
+454 YSRFRIVSSADST

-480 WLAQCQNGFQTWLGN
+480 WLAQRQNGFQTWLGN

-513 TRLDTIIE
+513 TRLDAIIE

-527 GESGCDHTY
+527 GEAACDHTY

-613 DGAPSDYGDTSLSKI
+613 DGAPSDYGDTSISKI

>member
-1 MKKIIA
+1 MKKLIA

-13 ALFGVSL
+13 ALFSVSM
-20 VSASAGTF
+20 VCASAVAQ

-35 YCVLGTARFVPYSGE
+35 FTVVGTAHFVPYSGE
-50 VDSVDA
+50 VDT
-56 LAAILNAISA
+56 
-66 ADNSLSYGSSASAG
+66 ASALSDIV
-80 AQYVFMP
+80 AALMSSDQALDYLSVYNSSTSYAFMP
-87 TFQVNIRYNSTHN
+87 NYVVNIKYNSTHN
-100 CYGIFLQNK
+100 CYGIFLTSK
-109 SYSGWLHTGNDSIGW
+109 SYSGWLHTGSATAGR

-135 PYLLYSISR
+135 PDLLYSISR

-155 ISDTLTALSNSL
+155 ISDTLTSLYNSL
-167 SSWIGGQLNGIY
+167 QSWFGGQLSGIY
-179 YWTNQINVSADQ
+179 YWTNSINLSAS
-191 IMQRT
+191 R
-196 MSIDNS
+196 IDS
-202 LSSFF
+202 ALTSFF
-207 DGHTVSDIISAIPA
+207 GNNTVSDIISAIPA
-221 ASDLSNIESTL
+221 APDLSNIESTL
-232 SSINDKLDNLS
+232 SSINNKLDNLP

-290 GTFSLLSLDAPADAD
+290 GTFSLLSLDAPVDAD
-305 VFFFSRSAVY
+305 VFFFSRSAGY
-315 YTAVGLSFGSSVR
+315 YIPVGLSFGSSVR
-328 PCSSPSPT
+328 SYASPSPT

-343 ADADSVAVTVKAR
+343 ADADSVAITVKAR
-356 SNSLVPAGTYDVHF
+356 SDSPVPAGTYDVHF

-376 AITLKTGDC
+376 AIALKTGDC

-395 QIQRAEGGYITIGS
+395 QIQRVEGGYITIGS
-409 TTGLPN
+409 TTGLPD
-415 GFEFSDLFYS
+415 GFGFSDLFYS

-480 WLAQCQNGFQTWLGN
+480 WLAQRQNGFQTWLGN
-495 KLDNLPSSS
+495 KLDNLP

-635 LGTFAGKIIS
+635 LGTFAGKVIS

-679 PSWLSGFW
+679 PTWLSSFW